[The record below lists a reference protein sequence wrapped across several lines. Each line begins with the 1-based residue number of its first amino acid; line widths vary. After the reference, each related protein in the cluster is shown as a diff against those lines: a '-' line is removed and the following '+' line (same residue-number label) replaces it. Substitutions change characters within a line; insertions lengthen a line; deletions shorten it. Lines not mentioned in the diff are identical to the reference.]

1 MKVIV
6 ADDSRVMRSI
16 IDRAIKPMGLETIH
30 AGNGQEVLELLK
42 THGQDIGLILLDWNM
57 PVMDGLEVLKSM
69 QINNAYQNILVLIIS
84 TESEKNKMDKAFD
97 AGAKGYLSKP
107 FTPEK
112 LVNLVRDTIQK

>member
-16 IDRAIKPMGLETIH
+16 IDRSIKPMGLETVH

-42 THGQDIGLILLDWNM
+42 THAQDIGLILLDWNM

-69 QINNAYQNILVLIIS
+69 RINDAYQDIPVLIIS
-84 TESEKNKMDKAFD
+84 TESEADKMDKAFE
-97 AGAKGYLSKP
+97 AGAKGYLPKP